1 MQDWCNEPGAG
12 TRRAG
17 KGRHNIM
24 PGRLETTDGTLVNDI
39 HAQLNATAVHRIV
52 RPDSVETIQEAV
64 RAARDEG
71 RAVSIAGG
79 RHAMGGQQFGAG
91 TILLDMTGMNRVLA
105 FDRARGEVEVEAGI
119 QWPELV
125 AELIARQ
132 EGDASQ
138 WGIAQKQT
146 GADRLSIGGALSANV
161 HGRGLTR
168 KPIIDDVVRFTL
180 VDADGE
186 LITCSREEN
195 AGLFRLAI
203 GGYGLFGVI
212 ATVTLRLTRRQKVE
226 RVVAMGDVATIM
238 DEFDARIAAGF
249 TYGDFQFA
257 IDPGGDDFL
266 RGGIFS
272 CYRPVPDD
280 TPIPP
285 DQPALS
291 RAAWQE
297 LLFLAH
303 TDKRAGV
310 DVYTAHYLTTNGAI
324 AWSDLHQMTDY
335 TDDYHTALDQFL
347 GVTEKATEMITE
359 IYVPRAGLARF
370 MADVR
375 EDFRA
380 NDVDLIYGTIR
391 LIERDD
397 ESFLAWAR
405 ERWACIIFNLH
416 VVHTEDGL
424 AHAADAF
431 RRLIDHA
438 IRHGGSFYLTYH
450 RWATHAQVAACYP
463 QFAEFLRL
471 KRQHDPD
478 ERFQSEWYRH
488 YLRMFDPSQV
498 DTGSMRD

>member
-1 MQDWCNEPGAG
+1 MG
-12 TRRAG
+12 TDAA
-17 KGRHNIM
+17 
-24 PGRLETTDGTLVNDI
+24 TLVNDI
-39 HAQLNATAVHRIV
+39 HSQLNATVVHRVV
-52 RPDSVETIQEAV
+52 RPDSVEAIQETV
-64 RAARDEG
+64 RAARAEG
-71 RAVSIAGG
+71 RSVSIAGG

-91 TILLDMTGMNRVLA
+91 TIHVDMSGMNRLLA
-105 FDRARGEVEVEAGI
+105 FDRNRGEVEVEAGI
-119 QWPELV
+119 QWPDLV
-125 AELIARQ
+125 AQLIDQQ
-132 EGDASQ
+132 EGESIQ

-161 HGRGLTR
+161 HGRGLAR
-168 KPIIDDVVRFTL
+168 KPFIDDVVRFTL
-180 VDADGE
+180 VDANGD
-186 LITCSREEN
+186 LVSCSREEH
-195 AGLFRLAI
+195 ADLFRLAI

-212 ATVTLRLTRRQKVE
+212 ATVTLRLIRRAKVE
-226 RVVAMGDVATIM
+226 RVVAMGDIATIM
-238 DEFDARIAAGF
+238 DEFDARIAAGY

-257 IDPGGDDFL
+257 IDPHGDDFL

-280 TPIPP
+280 TPSPP

-291 RAAWQE
+291 RAAWQQ

-303 TDKRAGV
+303 TNKRAGV
-310 DVYTAHYLTTNGAI
+310 DSYTAHYLTTNGAI

-335 TDDYHTALDQFL
+335 TDDYHAALDQYL

-359 IYVPRAGLARF
+359 IYVPRSDLARF

-405 ERWACIIFNLH
+405 DRWACIIFNLH
-416 VVHTEDGL
+416 VVHTEEGL
-424 AHAADAF
+424 ERGAAAF

-438 IRHGGSFYLTYH
+438 IRYGGSYYLTYH
-450 RWATHAQVAACYP
+450 RWADRAQVEECYP
-463 QFAEFLRL
+463 QFAEFLRM
-471 KRQHDPD
+471 KRQYDPE
-478 ERFQSEWYRH
+478 ERFRSEWYRH
-488 YLRMFDPSQV
+488 YQRMFTTSPAE
-498 DTGSMRD
+498 TGGNRSDG